1 MQAVV
6 MTMEDVQ
13 SVPRPSHLCVL
24 TKAVLM
30 GTTIAAVK
38 ANCGAQSG
46 LEALENV
53 VSALH
58 YDQIRILT
66 LYGYTY
72 NRFNPFQNA

>member
-1 MQAVV
+1 MARIAKMQAAV
-6 MTMEDVQ
+6 MATEDVQ

-24 TKAVLM
+24 IKAVLM

-58 YDQIRILT
+58 YDQIRIRLR
-66 LYGYTY
+66 L
-72 NRFNPFQNA
+72 FLHI

>member
-1 MQAVV
+1 MAHFAKVLVV
-6 MTMEDVQ
+6 VIAMEDVQ

-30 GTTIAAVK
+30 GTTIAALKV
-38 ANCGAQSG
+38 NCGAQSG

-58 YDQIRILT
+58 YDQIRIRLIHI
-66 LYGYTY
+66 
-72 NRFNPFQNA
+72 

>member
-1 MQAVV
+1 MARIAKMQVAV
-6 MTMEDVQ
+6 MAMEDVQ
-13 SVPRPSHLCVL
+13 SVHRPSHLCVL

-53 VSALH
+53 VS
-58 YDQIRILT
+58 DQIMIKCA
-66 LYGYTY
+66 
-72 NRFNPFQNA
+72 F